1 MKVVCVNYTFSRSLT
16 DPDVLLDRYETLV
29 GWADGLKSA
38 GASVAV
44 IQRFGANAT
53 RSRHDISYRFVA
65 DPSRKDGSL
74 FDRATSV
81 NAAVDSE
88 HPDLVHINGLP
99 FARQASR
106 LKRVLNVPFLIQ
118 DHAGLPPRRWLAR
131 RTIGRAL
138 QEMDAVS
145 FVSREQARPW
155 LDAGLLQGRQRIVE
169 LMEGS
174 SRFVLKSR
182 EAARAQTGLTGDP
195 LCLWV
200 GRLDANK
207 DPITVLRGFATAL
220 PTLPRARLAMVY
232 SADALL
238 PEVRGWL
245 AQNSRV
251 AGCVELLGQRPH
263 DALEDF
269 FNSADLFVLGSHHES
284 AGYSVLEALACG
296 VTPIVTN
303 IPSFRVLT
311 GEGKMGA
318 LWPVEDSGALAQALV
333 AQQSRLH
340 PESRKEI
347 RTFFDDNFHWNQIG
361 RQALEVYQALER
373 GGGVVPDPKRR
384 DRSP

>member
-1 MKVVCVNYTFSRSLT
+1 MRDCF
-16 DPDVLLDRYETLV
+16 
-29 GWADGLKSA
+29 
-38 GASVAV
+38 
-44 IQRFGANAT
+44 
-53 RSRHDISYRFVA
+53 
-65 DPSRKDGSL
+65 
-74 FDRATSV
+74 
-81 NAAVDSE
+81 
-88 HPDLVHINGLP
+88 
-99 FARQASR
+99 
-106 LKRVLNVPFLIQ
+106 
-118 DHAGLPPRRWLAR
+118 
-131 RTIGRAL
+131 
-138 QEMDAVS
+138 
-145 FVSREQARPW
+145 
-155 LDAGLLQGRQRIVE
+155 QGRQRIVE

-174 SRFVLKSR
+174 SRFVVKSR

-245 AQNSRV
+245 AQNPEV

-263 DALEDF
+263 DALEDL

-296 VTPIVTN
+296 LPPIVTN

-311 GEGKMGA
+311 GEGKIGA

-333 AQQSRLH
+333 AQQSRLR

-373 GGGVVPDPKRR
+373 GRGSG
-384 DRSP
+384 S